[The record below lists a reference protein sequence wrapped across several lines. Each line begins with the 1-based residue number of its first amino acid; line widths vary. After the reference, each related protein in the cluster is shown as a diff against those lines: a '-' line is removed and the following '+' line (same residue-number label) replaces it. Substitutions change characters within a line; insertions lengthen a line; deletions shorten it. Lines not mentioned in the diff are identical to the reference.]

1 MDETGRRRKVQE
13 AYNEERGITPRSTK
27 RKIHERMGLAKDEEE
42 EAPKPKRS
50 RSKPKHAQPSIRS
63 KNAPAEAKPAP
74 VGEDKLW
81 NDVDALRHRMMEA
94 AAELD
99 FERAARIRDRLKEL
113 GG

>member
-1 MDETGRRRKVQE
+1 M
-13 AYNEERGITPRSTK
+13 
-27 RKIHERMGLAKDEEE
+27 
-42 EAPKPKRS
+42 
-50 RSKPKHAQPSIRS
+50 
-63 KNAPAEAKPAP
+63 
-74 VGEDKLW
+74 GEDKLW